1 MSLRGS
7 PGDLTKIVM
16 NLMINAFDSF
26 NGPGEITVATEN
38 IYIDGM
44 KIGTTDIGEG
54 EYEHLS
60 VADTG
65 CGIAAEHLARIF
77 EPFYTK
83 KILGKSGT
91 GTQPPSLRHSAT
103 PHPTGRKNP
112 SAACPMNISANRLT
126 AKNFI
131 YKRLFAFNCDHLD
144 CFLRAASA
152 ADSAAAA

>member
-65 CGIAAEHLARIF
+65 CGITA
-77 EPFYTK
+77 
-83 KILGKSGT
+83 T
-91 GTQPPSLRHSAT
+91 GVCEAGADRAGVRTA
-103 PHPTGRKNP
+103 GRGCT
-112 SAACPMNISANRLT
+112 SS
-126 AKNFI
+126 
-131 YKRLFAFNCDHLD
+131 
-144 CFLRAASA
+144 
-152 ADSAAAA
+152 